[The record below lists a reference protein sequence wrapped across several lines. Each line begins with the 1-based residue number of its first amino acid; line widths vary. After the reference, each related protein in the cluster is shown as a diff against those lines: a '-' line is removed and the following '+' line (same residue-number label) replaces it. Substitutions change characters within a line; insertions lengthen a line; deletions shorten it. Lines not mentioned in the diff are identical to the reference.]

1 MQLSLSKGTRSG
13 YNRLKQMIAF
23 CFIAPILLIG
33 TTPLVRG
40 ADGTPGAAQNVA
52 PEARL
57 NMRGAD
63 STPGAAQNVASAP
76 RLKSTV
82 RVDARTGRLVRVLVP
97 IPAGTR
103 RTVRHAAPDPALQAL
118 VEKTAK
124 DYNVSPALV
133 NSVISVESGFN
144 PAAVSWKGA
153 QGIMQL
159 MPATARRFGVSN
171 TFDVRQNV
179 EGGVRYLRFLQD
191 TFKDDQLAIAAYN
204 AGEGAVTK
212 YNGVP
217 PYRETVAYVKKVG
230 QQYAEAKK
238 TDPGRRT
245 EAEAKAPAVAAPP
258 PEEKQPQLV
267 TFYDEH
273 GRLHMVT
280 ER

>member
-1 MQLSLSKGTRSG
+1 MV
-13 YNRLKQMIAF
+13 AF
-23 CFIAPILLIG
+23 CFIAALLPIA
-33 TTPLVRG
+33 T
-40 ADGTPGAAQNVA
+40 
-52 PEARL
+52 
-57 NMRGAD
+57 MRGAD
-63 STPGAAQNVASAP
+63 DNPGAVQNAAAAP

-82 RVDARTGRLVRVLVP
+82 RVDTRTGRLVRVLVP
-97 IPAGTR
+97 IPAARPRPARKTS
-103 RTVRHAAPDPALQAL
+103 PDPALQAL

-124 DYNVSPALV
+124 DYDVNPALV
-133 NSVISVESGFN
+133 NSVISAESGFD

-159 MPATARRFGVSN
+159 MPATARRFGVSDA
-171 TFDVRQNV
+171 FDVKQNV

-230 QQYAEAKK
+230 QQYEEAKRKAVANPK
-238 TDPGRRT
+238 TGV
-245 EAEAKAPAVAAPP
+245 EAKAAAVAQPP
-258 PEEKQPQLV
+258 PEAKQPQLV

-280 ER
+280 EQ